1 MSRRRASKNSDLL
14 SGTVPAAFRD
24 FPKAELLSSI
34 EGQIEKLLS
43 APLAPGLYLVSTPI
57 GNLADMT
64 VRALFALA
72 AADFVFCED
81 TRHSRK
87 LFSAY
92 GIGRKLEAYHD
103 FSSERD
109 RERIMAALRSGKSV
123 ALISDAGTP
132 LIADPGFKLVRN
144 AIAEGVPVVPVPGAS
159 AVVAALCAAGLPS
172 DQFFFGGFLPPKEKA
187 RKEALNALESVPG
200 TLVFY
205 ETPGRIEAALSE
217 LASIFPD
224 RTIVIARE
232 LTKLHEAFARGT
244 AAELL
249 EQIKETP
256 PLGEIVLL
264 IGPGENQPATD
275 ADIETAL
282 HKALERG
289 SLKEAV
295 EDVAKGLLAGKK
307 RVYNLALKLK
317 KEQS

>member
-1 MSRRRASKNSDLL
+1 MSRRRASKNSELL
-14 SGTVPAAFRD
+14 SETAAAAHRD
-24 FPKAELLSSI
+24 FSKAELLSSI
-34 EGQIEKLLS
+34 EGQIAKLLS
-43 APLAPGLYLVSTPI
+43 APLTTALYLVSTPI

-64 VRALFALA
+64 VRALFTLA
-72 AADFVFCED
+72 AADFVYCED

-103 FSSERD
+103 FSGERD
-109 RERIMAALRSGKSV
+109 RERVMMALRSGKSV

-132 LIADPGFKLVRN
+132 LIADPGFKLVR
-144 AIAEGVPVVPVPGAS
+144 AVIAEGIPVIPVPGAS

-187 RKEALNALESVPG
+187 RREALNALRSVPG

-205 ETPGRIEAALSE
+205 ETPGRIEAALSA
-217 LASIFPD
+217 LTSIFPD
-224 RTIVIARE
+224 RIIIIARE

-244 AAELL
+244 AVELL

-282 HKALERG
+282 RKALKRG

-295 EDVAKGLLAGKK
+295 EDVAKGLLAGRKK
-307 RVYNLALKLK
+307 VYNLALKLK

>member
-1 MSRRRASKNSDLL
+1 MSRRRASNNSDLL
-14 SGTVPAAFRD
+14 SEAAAAARRD
-24 FPKAELLSSI
+24 FPKAELLSSL
-34 EGQIEKLLS
+34 EGQIEKLLC
-43 APLAPGLYLVSTPI
+43 APLAPGLYLVATPI

-64 VRALFALA
+64 VRALFTLA

-92 GIGRKLEAYHD
+92 GVGRKLEAYHD
-103 FSSERD
+103 FSGERD
-109 RERIMAALRSGKSV
+109 RERIMTALQSGKSV

-132 LIADPGFKLVRN
+132 LIADPGFKLVR
-144 AIAEGVPVVPVPGAS
+144 AAVAEGIPVFPVPGAT
-159 AVVAALCAAGLPS
+159 AIVAALCAAGLPS

-187 RKEALNALESVPG
+187 RREALNALRSVPG

-205 ETPGRIEAALSE
+205 ETPARIEAALSE
-217 LASIFPD
+217 LASILPD

-232 LTKLHEAFARGT
+232 LTKLHEAFARGI

-249 EQIKETP
+249 EQIKDKP

-264 IGPGENQPATD
+264 VGPGENQTATD

-282 HKALERG
+282 RKALERG

>member
-1 MSRRRASKNSDLL
+1 MSRRRASNNSDVL
-14 SGTVPAAFRD
+14 SETAAAAFRD
-24 FPKAELLSSI
+24 FPKAELLSNI
-34 EGQIEKLLS
+34 EGQFAKLAA
-43 APLAPGLYLVSTPI
+43 APLAPGLYLVATPI

-64 VRALFALA
+64 FRALFTLA

-92 GIGRKLEAYHD
+92 GIGRKLETYHD
-103 FSSERD
+103 FSGERD

-132 LIADPGFKLVRN
+132 LIADPGFKLVR
-144 AIAEGVPVVPVPGAS
+144 ATVAEGIAVFPIPGAS

-172 DQFFFGGFLPPKEKA
+172 NQFFFGGFLPPKEKA
-187 RKEALNALESVPG
+187 RKEALNAMRSVSG

-205 ETPGRIEAALSE
+205 ETPARIEAALLE
-217 LASIFPD
+217 LASIFPS
-224 RTIVIARE
+224 RAIVIARE

-249 EQIKETP
+249 EQIKKTP

-264 IGPGENQPATD
+264 IGPGENPPATD

-282 HKALERG
+282 RKALERG

-295 EDVAKGLLAGKK
+295 EDVAKGLLAGRKK
-307 RVYNLALKLK
+307 VYNLALKLK